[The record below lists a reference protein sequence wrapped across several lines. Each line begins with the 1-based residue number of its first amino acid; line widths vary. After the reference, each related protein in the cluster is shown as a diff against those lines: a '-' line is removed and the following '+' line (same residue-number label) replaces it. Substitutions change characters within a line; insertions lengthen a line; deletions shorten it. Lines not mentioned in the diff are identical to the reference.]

1 MLGGDPPPGRNPQVL
16 AAVLRQQK
24 RRLIPMGFVPPSSPV
39 THGVSVYMTKPVLLT
54 LSDSQGGVLT
64 LTDPRTE
71 LKSEFM
77 T

>member
-1 MLGGDPPPGRNPQVL
+1 
-16 AAVLRQQK
+16 
-24 RRLIPMGFVPPSSPV
+24 MGFVPRGSPV
-39 THGVSVYMTKPVLLT
+39 TRAVSVTEPSGDFFKHKPVLLT